1 MHTDRTSE
9 VEKRV
14 EAIRIFARDS
24 CSFYA
29 PKEDSYVAV
38 KLCAYCKY
46 GKFAINENNGLCKYR
61 WENTE
66 K

>member
-1 MHTDRTSE
+1 MQKDRTGE

-14 EAIRIFARDS
+14 EAIRISAIDS

-29 PKEDSYVAV
+29 PKEDTFIAV

-46 GKFAINENNGLCKYR
+46 GKFAENENNGLCKYR

>member
-29 PKEDSYVAV
+29 PKEDSYVSV

-61 WENTE
+61 LENTE

>member
-1 MHTDRTSE
+1 MQIDRTSE
-9 VEKRV
+9 VEKRI
-14 EAIRIFARDS
+14 EAIRIFARDG

-38 KLCAYCKY
+38 KLCAYCKH
-46 GKFAINENNGLCKYR
+46 GKFGINENSGLCKYR
-61 WENTE
+61 WEITE